1 VLPAVLNHSSFL
13 KEKYGKPLYG
23 ATDGIPSRNYRNQKW
38 WGQGSDGKVID
49 PYELLKVNA
58 EALLGNEAVDSL
70 VAEDF
75 GIAEG
80 GAASL
85 AYARLQFETLDE
97 LSRQSIKEALLRY
110 CELDSLAM
118 VMIVEAWRHDR
129 RDIVLM

>member
-1 VLPAVLNHSSFL
+1 M
-13 KEKYGKPLYG
+13 
-23 ATDGIPSRNYRNQKW
+23 
-38 WGQGSDGKVID
+38 ID
-49 PYELLKVNA
+49 PYEVLKVNA
-58 EALLGNEAVDSL
+58 EALLGNEAVDCL

-85 AYARLQFETLDE
+85 AYARLQFEALDK

-118 VMIVEAWRHDR
+118 VMIVESWQHERG
-129 RDIVLM
+129 DIVRM